1 MGRMGICLRRR
12 HRSMEVAGEVQLP
25 DGRRDYSDSRGGRVL
40 RRLGGNFYAFDVA
53 NGKKLWGQKIGGA
66 IAGGVI
72 TYTAGG
78 AQRVAV
84 ATGLANVTLP
94 TEVATAKIIVLGLD
108 GEPAKP

>member
-1 MGRMGICLRRR
+1 MVSVTGR
-12 HRSMEVAGEVQLP
+12 
-25 DGRRDYSDSRGGRVL
+25 
-40 RRLGGNFYAFDVA
+40 
-53 NGKKLWGQKIGGA
+53 LWPEMYLELVIA

-72 TYTAGG
+72 TYMAGG

-108 GEPAKP
+108 GETAKP